1 MKEKNNR
8 LFLSVSDEDLHRLD
22 ALRGELGMNRSQYI
36 RYIISGQKRLLI
48 PSVKYKELISKLS
61 QIDLSLRV
69 IALRPEMSS
78 EDKLLIY
85 TKLQEIKDYC
95 FRKRPFWS
103 QGPKVKQEVVDGKSN
118 DGRTH

>member
-48 PSVKYKELISKLS
+48 PSVKYKELIV
-61 QIDLSLRV
+61 SL
-69 IALRPEMSS
+69 
-78 EDKLLIY
+78 
-85 TKLQEIKDYC
+85 
-95 FRKRPFWS
+95 
-103 QGPKVKQEVVDGKSN
+103 
-118 DGRTH
+118 